1 MITCVRKRPVQ
12 PNEGQVLIEM
22 VIGTLSIAVILMG
35 LLTAIVAQNRHAARL
50 ACDTRVRLLLEGE
63 MERMR
68 GLGASQF
75 HPCEDEPL
83 EPFLG
88 VPDALRDTRFYKTV
102 VLDGEGRLAR
112 VRLRAQFGSK
122 EREGRSV
129 VLEGALYLEE
139 D

>member
-1 MITCVRKRPVQ
+1 
-12 PNEGQVLIEM
+12 
-22 VIGTLSIAVILMG
+22 
-35 LLTAIVAQNRHAARL
+35 
-50 ACDTRVRLLLEGE
+50 
-63 MERMR
+63 
-68 GLGASQF
+68 
-75 HPCEDEPL
+75 
-83 EPFLG
+83 
-88 VPDALRDTRFYKTV
+88 VPDALRDTRFYKTA